1 VSSTSRDFLTLA
13 DYGRDELLLMLDLAS
28 TLKESWRKGR
38 PEPRLAGKVLAC
50 VFHKPSLRTRVSFEV
65 GMRQLG
71 GQSLY
76 ITDAEVGFG
85 KRESI
90 YDIGQVISRYVDGI
104 MIRTF
109 SQENVEKLAEAAPAP
124 VINGLTDLVHPCQV
138 FSDMLTIREKGL
150 DLDGIKIAY
159 LGDGNNL
166 VHSWLN
172 AALNLHF
179 DFSCA
184 GPEGYHPLPPMVD
197 RARARAKGKIT
208 ITQDPEEAIRGA
220 HVVYTDTW
228 TSMGQEAETEKRLEI
243 FPPYQVN
250 RKLLKLAAPGAI
262 VMHCLPAH
270 RGQEITDEVM
280 DGPQSVVFDQA
291 ENRLHG
297 QKAILV
303 HCLASREQR

>member
-1 VSSTSRDFLTLA
+1 MAGVKRDFLSLA
-13 DYGRDELLLMLDLAS
+13 DYGREEILLMLDLAA

-38 PEPRLAGKVLAC
+38 PEPRLTGKVLAC
-50 VFHKPSLRTRVSFEV
+50 VFHKPSLRTRLSFEV

-71 GQSLY
+71 GESLY
-76 ITDAEVGFG
+76 ITDAEIGFG

-90 YDIGQVISRYVDGI
+90 HDIGQVTSRFVDGI

-109 SQENVEKLAEAAPAP
+109 SQENVEKLAQAAPAP
-124 VINGLTDLVHPCQV
+124 VINGLTDLLHPCQV
-138 FSDMLTIREKGL
+138 FSDLLTAREKGL
-150 DLDGIKIAY
+150 NIDAMKVAY

-172 AALNLHF
+172 ASLSLNF
-179 DFSCA
+179 DFTFG
-184 GPEGYHPLPPMVD
+184 GPADYFPNPEVVE
-197 RARARAKGKIT
+197 RARSRAKGRIHLT
-208 ITQDPEEAIRGA
+208 TDPEEAIRGA
-220 HVVYTDTW
+220 HLVYTDTW
-228 TSMGQEAETEKRLEI
+228 TSMGQEAETEKRLKV
-243 FPPYQVN
+243 FPPYQIK
-250 RKLLKLAAPGAI
+250 RTLLAAADKKAL

-303 HCLASREQR
+303 HCLGSAEPR